1 MLGPVQVSKN
11 VVVAAGVAFLALFG
25 AVFFLL
31 GRESRRRPPIAQLG
45 EPAAP
50 QPVAPMPTATAPM
63 PTAPMPTSTAPLP
76 TSTAPMPT
84 AAEAI
89 APVEPPPPPRAR
101 PAIHASAPPPPDDT
115 AAARSY
121 FTQMQAIQTIAGGT
135 DTNEAANKLLTASMT
150 GDTSGFDELIKA
162 AQAGAAQARAIQPP
176 PCCVAYHEHLLG
188 LLGESVTMVQQIKR
202 AMATNDAASLSALAA
217 SGSSLQT
224 RASALEAEGKQIKAG
239 LGIR

>member
-1 MLGPVQVSKN
+1 MQVSKN
-11 VVVAAGVAFLALFG
+11 VIVAAAVAFLALFG

-31 GRESRRRPPIAQLG
+31 GRESRRRPAVAPAPAVAQLA
-45 EPAAP
+45 EPAP
-50 QPVAPMPTATAPM
+50 PLPVAAPL
-63 PTAPMPTSTAPLP
+63 PASSPPMPTSAAP
-76 TSTAPMPT
+76 
-84 AAEAI
+84 I
-89 APVEPPPPPRAR
+89 APVESAPLPRPR
-101 PAIHASAPPPPDDT
+101 PSVASEPVTAPVIHRSAPPSTDDT

-121 FTQMQAIQTIAGGT
+121 FTQMQAIQTVSGST

-176 PCCVAYHEHLLG
+176 PCCVAYHEHLLS

-202 AMATNDAASLSALAA
+202 AMATNDATSLSALAA

-224 RASALEAEGKQIKAG
+224 RASALEAEGKQIKAS